1 MGIFSK
7 ISTILKGYVNSAV
20 ESAEDPKIVL
30 EQMLRDLDGVRKET
44 TGAVA
49 ECMAEAKRLEDL
61 ANESNKQAEIWHT
74 RAVNA
79 LKNNNEVD
87 AKDALA
93 QENKYKSQYKSLI
106 ESFNAQ
112 QEQVKVLRA
121 SLEEIEN
128 QISDAK
134 RKKNNIVAQDKM
146 NKANEKASKVLSKS
160 AKSNI
165 YESLNRMEEKVN
177 NSKRKIDALREL
189 EKGDMNS
196 RFEKYDDKPSDVD
209 LEALKSEVFGR
220 KSKDGNLDE

>member
-1 MGIFSK
+1 
-7 ISTILKGYVNSAV
+7 
-20 ESAEDPKIVL
+20 
-30 EQMLRDLDGVRKET
+30 
-44 TGAVA
+44 
-49 ECMAEAKRLEDL
+49 MAEAKRLEDL
-61 ANESNKQAEIWHT
+61 ANESTKQAEIWHT

-189 EKGDMNS
+189 EKDDMNS

-209 LEALKSEVFGR
+209 LEALKSEVFGS